1 MSDYLY
7 IDFSSG
13 FILILGMRYWFCK
26 SSSFAPFFFSFH
38 FVCRDS
44 KDYGGFKDSV
54 QIERKRVGADESTI
68 GARDTVDAA
77 LKPVRRDLYAA
88 LNTRVCTYVYIS
100 NVV

>member
-1 MSDYLY
+1 
-7 IDFSSG
+7 
-13 FILILGMRYWFCK
+13 
-26 SSSFAPFFFSFH
+26 
-38 FVCRDS
+38 
-44 KDYGGFKDSV
+44 
-54 QIERKRVGADESTI
+54 VGADESTI